1 MPLIIGGYTK
11 YGTLRFTIVFSFVV
25 SGIHVNPMTLHAQNQ
40 NNPLVRFFV
49 GRGGIFHPLWTLF
62 HLATPVFRHIFSLAI
77 HVSAHVSDEE
87 EEEEEGAIEN
97 S

>member
-1 MPLIIGGYTK
+1 M
-11 YGTLRFTIVFSFVV
+11 

-87 EEEEEGAIEN
+87 EEEEEGGAIEN